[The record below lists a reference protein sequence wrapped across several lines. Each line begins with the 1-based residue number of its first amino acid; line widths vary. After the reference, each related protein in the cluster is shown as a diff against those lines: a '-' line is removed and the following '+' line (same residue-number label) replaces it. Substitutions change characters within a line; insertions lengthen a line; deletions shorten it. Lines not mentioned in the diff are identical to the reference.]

1 MIRVETARDL
11 LDWMRPKPELVQFIH
26 AMVGETDDP
35 TMAGAIVSDPGQF
48 ASEYCDWIN
57 AGRPATG
64 FLDRDSSLDLDWDCA
79 KTAFLAQDVAGI
91 GHSMKVRERI
101 GGADR
106 AIAVREDALAE
117 RQLDS

>member
-11 LDWMRPKPELVQFIH
+11 LDGMRPKPELVQFIH

-35 TMAGAIVSDPGQF
+35 TMAGAIVTDPGQF
-48 ASEYCDWIN
+48 ASEFRDWIN
-57 AGRPATG
+57 AGRPANG

-79 KTAFLAQDVAGI
+79 KTAFLAETVGI
-91 GHSMKVRERI
+91 GESRRVNIR
-101 GGADR
+101 GGAAR
-106 AIAVREDALAE
+106 AMAVREDALAE

>member
-11 LDWMRPKPELVQFIH
+11 LDGMRPKPELVAF
-26 AMVGETDDP
+26 AAALDGE
-35 TMAGAIVSDPGQF
+35 A
-48 ASEYCDWIN
+48 
-57 AGRPATG
+57 
-64 FLDRDSSLDLDWDCA
+64 A

-106 AIAVREDALAE
+106 AIAVREDALE
-117 RQLDS
+117 QRRLDS